1 MGSIIEYI
9 LIGIGLAMDAFAVSI
24 SNGSVMKFRFLDAL
38 KIAIFFGVFQALMP
52 VFGWLAGGSFR
63 SIIQNI
69 DHWIAFGLLAFIG
82 GKMIYEGLLSE
93 RDEVLGF
100 NSILEFM
107 GIRHT
112 LPEGKIKTSSI
123 IMLSIATSIDAFAV
137 GITFS
142 VLNKSILIPVFII
155 GVITFIISLIGVFI
169 GHLTSSNMLEG
180 KAEIIGGLILIGIGI
195 RILITDLIN
204 LK

>member
-1 MGSIIEYI
+1 MGSILEYI

-24 SNGSVMKFRFLDAL
+24 SNGSVMKFRFLDAI
-38 KIAIFFGVFQALMP
+38 KIAIFFGIFQAGMP
-52 VFGWLAGGSFR
+52 VLGWLAGSSFR
-63 SIIQNI
+63 SIIQSI
-69 DHWIAFGLLAFIG
+69 DHWIAFGLLIFIG
-82 GKMIYEGLLSE
+82 GKMIYEGLLPE

-112 LPEGKIKTSSI
+112 LPEGKIKTSNI
-123 IMLSIATSIDAFAV
+123 LMLAVATSIDALAV

-142 VLNKSILIPVFII
+142 VLNKSILLPVMII
-155 GVITFIISLIGVFI
+155 GVVTFILSLIGVYI
-169 GHLTSSNMLEG
+169 GHFTSSNILEG

-195 RILITDLIN
+195 RILVIDLFFI
-204 LK
+204 